1 VSENEE
7 KYVIVGSG
15 SAALAA
21 TLFLISLGL
30 GKRTVLVEPSEK
42 FGGLLGK
49 FEYEKFGIFD
59 IGMHNIMETGDPLI
73 DDLIFGAMP
82 GGEWNILSGDRRDL
96 AGLGFKNSIQAGSPY
111 LNLASETVDPQSGML
126 KSFLSHLGSDGTE
139 SIDNVLTL
147 TAQDYL
153 TKRFGTVAARPYLD
167 SIQRT
172 YGKTASE
179 LSQLAC
185 SFKPMDRVIIGDE
198 ETTRPYYSDPKKRSV
213 IAWPEQRT
221 LPLTYSSG
229 LKSLYPRDFGMYRYV
244 DAVLK
249 KLEEAGGQIIGGHSI
264 ARLDFRGGKIDS
276 LSLRNMGTRT
286 ESQISVRSIL
296 WTLSQFQ
303 LGQLLNLA
311 APSPMKNESLETWI
325 CNFIVRDQPTKLG
338 DLYYLFSHDQS
349 IHSHRI
355 TNFSAYCPEAITPI
369 GYPIASEI
377 LIPRHGDSGSSAERD
392 SPLNLARRDLEV
404 LGISASEDIV
414 FARAEKL
421 GSGFPMPTV
430 SAQEFSMA
438 YRSELTALGIFNL
451 RWTGIQ
457 PEKAIFFQPAV
468 TRDSI
473 RCMKELINV

>member
-1 VSENEE
+1 MSENEE
-7 KYVIVGSG
+7 MYVIVGSG

-21 TLFLISLGL
+21 TLFLIDRGL
-30 GKRTVLVEPSEK
+30 GKSTVLIEPSDK

-49 FEYEKFGIFD
+49 FDYEKFGIFD
-59 IGMHNIMETGDPLI
+59 MGPHNIAETGDQQI
-73 DDLIFGAMP
+73 DDLIFSALP
-82 GGEWNILSGDRRDL
+82 GGEWNILSGERRDL

-111 LNLASETVDPQSGML
+111 LNLASEAVGPQSGML
-126 KSFLSHLGSDGTE
+126 ESFLIHLDSEDTN
-139 SIDNVLTL
+139 SIDNVLTM

-153 TKRFGTVAARPYLD
+153 TKRFGSVAARPYLD
-167 SIQRT
+167 SIQST
-172 YGKTASE
+172 YGKAASQ

-185 SFKPMDRVIIGDE
+185 NFKPMDRVAIGDE
-198 ETTRPYYSDPKKRSV
+198 NTTRPYYSDPKKRSV

-221 LPLTYSSG
+221 LPLEYSSG

-244 DAVLK
+244 NAVLK
-249 KLEEAGGQIIGGHSI
+249 RLEEAGGQIIGGHSI
-264 ARLDFRGGKIDS
+264 TRLDSSGGKIDF
-276 LSLRNMGTRT
+276 LHLRNTGTRA

-303 LGQLLNLA
+303 LGQLLSLD
-311 APSPMKNESLETWI
+311 APPLTKNESLETWI
-325 CNFIVRDQPTKLG
+325 CNFIVRDEPTKLG
-338 DLYYLFSHDQS
+338 DLYYLFSYDQN

-377 LIPRHGDSGSSAERD
+377 LIPRDGDSGSSVERD
-392 SPLNLARRDLEV
+392 GPLNLAKRDLEV
-404 LGISASEDIV
+404 LGIGAGEDIV

-421 GSGFPMPTV
+421 GRGFPMPTLD
-430 SAQEFSMA
+430 AQEYAVA
-438 YRSELTALGIFNL
+438 YRNELTALATFNL

-468 TRDSI
+468 TQDSI
-473 RCMKELINV
+473 RCIEELINV